1 MRPVV
6 FLLSCL
12 TGLVVVVSSAT
23 GCGDWGAPLA
33 GRAQPKPT
41 PGGTDAVVD
50 AVAASVPIA
59 PQGRVEV
66 SDAGTEQPVATAGLA
81 GSDPGQ
87 SPARAAPAP
96 VKQAVTPDASLAPP
110 RGGDAGVSPECVVDD
125 DCPEHV
131 CESGSCRP
139 ARCDDGRRNGTET
152 DVDCGG
158 SCTPCGAGSVCRAD
172 ADCSENACQEGRCC
186 GGTLVDCTRCARR
199 LAGANKCALS
209 GDAGPDCDAFLQ
221 CLSDNPEV
229 CPRRLA
235 SGCSNETGA
244 VCSVQSFGG
253 NGSAAITRADSILGT
268 AGCKF

>member
-6 FLLSCL
+6 FGLSCL

-33 GRAQPKPT
+33 GRVQPKPT
-41 PGGTDAVVD
+41 PGGSDAVVG
-50 AVAASVPIA
+50 ASAPLA
-59 PQGRVEV
+59 PQRGADV
-66 SDAGTEQPVATAGLA
+66 SDAGAEQPVATAGFD

-87 SPARAAPAP
+87 AAARATSAPGKRAS
-96 VKQAVTPDASLAPP
+96 APDASVAPP
-110 RGGDAGVSPECVVDD
+110 RGADGDAGLSPECVVDD

-158 SCTPCGAGSVCRAD
+158 SCTPCSAGSVCRAD
-172 ADCSENACQEGRCC
+172 SDCSENACQDAHCC
-186 GGTLVDCTRCARR
+186 GGELVDCTRCARR
-199 LAGANKCALS
+199 LAGTNKCALS
-209 GDAGPDCDAFLQ
+209 GDAGPACDAFLQ
-221 CLSDNPEV
+221 CLSDHPDV

-253 NGSAAITRADSILGT
+253 NGSPAIQRADAILGT